1 VRRNI
6 PNVVTGTIGP
16 AERRRR
22 DQIGEK
28 YERIR
33 KSSAEAEKETGQRT
47 GPFRQSGERR
57 RRHF

>member
-1 VRRNI
+1 MRRNAT
-6 PNVVTGTIGP
+6 NVATGTNGP

-22 DQIGEK
+22 DEIGEK

-33 KSSAEAEKETGQRT
+33 KTSAEAEKETGQRT
-47 GPFRQSGERR
+47 GPFRLDGERR